1 MTAMISEVVVPLH
14 PLERARGGDHAA
26 FAEIVAEHESMVF
39 SIAYHFFNDR
49 DRAQEIAQDAFLQ
62 LYRNLDSI
70 ESPSHLV
77 HWLRQVTTRRCID
90 VTRRSRLRAVSID
103 EVAEIEAAHHPNDPL
118 L

>member
-1 MTAMISEVVVPLH
+1 MTAMISEVARPLH
-14 PLERARGGDHAA
+14 PLDRARSGDHAA

-49 DRAQEIAQDAFLQ
+49 DRAQEIAQDTFLQ
-62 LYRNLDSI
+62 LYRSLLAI

-90 VTRRSRLRAVSID
+90 ITRRTRLRAVSIE
-103 EVAEIEAAHHPNDPL
+103 EVM
-118 L
+118 